1 MAWLTE
7 KIFKGHGFCSSC
19 YCVFLA
25 LNRSLKLKLQINNNL
40 LGFFKDRSSRLQ
52 VFHEKV
58 VSQKSQEKHRSSMCN
73 STNPLTANVPLSYR
87 NRSIDLQCKSIDWFR
102 YDGKHWSLTGLKKIL
117 IHVNFMKSF
126 KIFYLDKT

>member
-52 VFHEKV
+52 VFHEKLFH
-58 VSQKSQEKHRSSMCN
+58 KNHRKN
-73 STNPLTANVPLSYR
+73 T
-87 NRSIDLQCKSIDWFR
+87 DLQ
-102 YDGKHWSLTGLKKIL
+102 YATLLT
-117 IHVNFMKSF
+117 H
-126 KIFYLDKT
+126 